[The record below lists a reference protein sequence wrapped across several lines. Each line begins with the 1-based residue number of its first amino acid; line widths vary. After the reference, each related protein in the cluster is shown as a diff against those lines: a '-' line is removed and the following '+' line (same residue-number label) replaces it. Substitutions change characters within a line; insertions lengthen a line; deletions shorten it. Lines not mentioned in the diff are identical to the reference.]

1 MTVSNVTIPLID
13 GARTRRVVELL
24 FILWLLAMCDLFFTI
39 WAHIFTPFCE
49 LNPLADQLL
58 QRDKIAWLVAGKVA
72 LTGFGSAIF
81 WRLRRHTRVEL
92 ALWAVVLVYV
102 ALTFR
107 WSGYTTEVL
116 AMGPAGL

>member
-1 MTVSNVTIPLID
+1 MTVSNVQIPLID
-13 GARTRRVVELL
+13 GARTRRTLELL
-24 FILWLLAMCDLFFTI
+24 AILWVLALCDLFFTI

-49 LNPLADQLL
+49 LNPLADRLL
-58 QRDKIAWLVAGKVA
+58 RHDHLALLIVGKVA
-72 LTGFGSAIF
+72 LTGFGTAIF

-107 WSGYTTEVL
+107 WSGYTTEAL
-116 AMGPAGL
+116 AIGQASM